1 MRKLNVLGF
10 ASVQERA
17 AAWLLQ
23 EADASDTV
31 VLKTNREEQADYLC
45 VARPSLS
52 RTLMQMQKAGLIEA
66 DRKQIRIL
74 DREKLEKIL

>member
-1 MRKLNVLGF
+1 MAVRKLNVLGF

-23 EADASDTV
+23 ETDASDTV

-45 VARPSLS
+45 VARPVTIKNIDADAES
-52 RTLMQMQKAGLIEA
+52 RADRSRPEA
-66 DRKQIRIL
+66 DS
-74 DREKLEKIL
+74 DSG